1 MAIET
6 SCDDTGICLLSE
18 GTEILSNL
26 LSSQVAIHNRFGGVV
41 PEIASRKHLEAINP
55 MIDTAL
61 KEARCDFSD
70 IDAVCATIGP
80 GLIGALLVGVSV
92 AKAIAFTM
100 NIPFI
105 GVNHLKGHIYAN
117 YLIYKDL
124 KPPFMVLLCSGGHTQ
139 LIFVEEHD
147 TFRLVGNTL
156 DDAAGEAFD
165 KGARILE
172 LGYPGG
178 PHIQK
183 VSKEGDNRAVDFPR
197 ALREKDNFN
206 FSFSGLK
213 TSLLYHTRKHPDD
226 DISNVAASYQ
236 EAIVD
241 SLVEKTF
248 KAARK
253 YGTRNVIFAG
263 GVAANERLREKAH
276 HKGYNWKYQVYFPP
290 LEFCTDNAA
299 MIASAGWQRFEKGD
313 YDSLEMPA
321 NSSLKI

>member
-1 MAIET
+1 
-6 SCDDTGICLLSE
+6 
-18 GTEILSNL
+18 
-26 LSSQVAIHNRFGGVV
+26 
-41 PEIASRKHLEAINP
+41 

>member
-1 MAIET
+1 LAIES
-6 SCDDTGICLLSE
+6 SCDDTGVCVLSE
-18 GTEILSNL
+18 DRKILSNL
-26 LSSQVAIHNRFGGVV
+26 LSSQVAVHNRFGGVV

-55 MIDTAL
+55 MLESAMN
-61 KEARCDFSD
+61 EAGCSFCD

-80 GLIGALLVGVSV
+80 GLIGALLVGVSA
-92 AKAIAFTM
+92 AKAIAFSM

-105 GVNHLKGHIYAN
+105 GVNHLKGHIFAN

-124 KPPFMVLLCSGGHTQ
+124 EPPFMVLLCSGGHTQ
-139 LIFVEEHD
+139 LIFVPDHD
-147 TFRLVGNTL
+147 RFKLVGNTL

-165 KGARILE
+165 KGARLLK

-178 PHIQK
+178 PLIQK
-183 VSKEGDNRAVDFPR
+183 LSKQGNAQAVDFPR
-197 ALREKDNFN
+197 ALKERDNFD

-226 DISNVAASYQ
+226 DISDLAASYQ

-241 SLVEKTF
+241 SLTEKSF

-253 YGTRNVIFAG
+253 MGTNKVIFAG
-263 GVAANERLREKAH
+263 GVAANERLREKANE
-276 HKGYNWKYQVYFPP
+276 KARDWGYRTYLPP

-299 MIASAGWQRFEKGD
+299 MIASAGWQRFIDGD
-313 YDSLEMPA
+313 FDSLDMTA
-321 NSSLKI
+321 NPSLGI